1 MVMTILA
8 VSCGTGIGGGLLGL
22 ASALR
27 RHRPEDHRPQ
37 DHRRRSGQGC
47 DSPSG
52 SKRGLA
58 LNGSSWSSRLALAAI
73 LAVLAGLVTRW
84 PAAALL
90 AACAGIGLPSL
101 LRVTRRTNSI
111 ARTEAIALWTE
122 LLRDTLAAAS
132 GLSQSIVATASVAP
146 DPIRTQVAA
155 LAQRLSNGMPMP
167 AALRMFADEIGDP
180 SADLVVCALMLAAAA
195 RAQRLVDLLGAL
207 ADAMHEEV
215 AMRLKV
221 ESGRASAR
229 SGVRTIIV
237 FSLGFAGLLT
247 LVARAYLAPFGS
259 ASGQIALVAAG
270 AFDAAGI
277 VLMTRL
283 LREPLAP
290 RLLLGTDAFVGL
302 A

>member
-8 VSCGTGIGGGLLGL
+8 VCCGTGIGGGILGL

-27 RHRPEDHRPQ
+27 VDRRQRNRPRSSEGRE
-37 DHRRRSGQGC
+37 RSGE
-47 DSPSG
+47 DE
-52 SKRGLA
+52 RGLSMH
-58 LNGSSWSSRLALAAI
+58 GSSLSVRLILA
-73 LAVLAGLVTRW
+73 AVLATLAALMTRW

-111 ARTEAIALWTE
+111 VRIEAIALWTE

-146 DPIRTQVAA
+146 VPIRTQVVA
-155 LAQRLSNGMPMP
+155 LALRLSNGMPTP
-167 AALRMFADEIGDP
+167 AALRMFADEIADP

-207 ADAMHEEV
+207 AEAMHEEV

-237 FSLGFAGLLT
+237 FSLGFAGLLA

-259 ASGQIALVAAG
+259 ANGQLALMVAG
-270 AFDAAGI
+270 AFDAVGI
-277 VLMTRL
+277 VLMVRL
-283 LREPLAP
+283 FREPFSP
-290 RLLLGTDAFVGL
+290 RLLLRTDAFVDP